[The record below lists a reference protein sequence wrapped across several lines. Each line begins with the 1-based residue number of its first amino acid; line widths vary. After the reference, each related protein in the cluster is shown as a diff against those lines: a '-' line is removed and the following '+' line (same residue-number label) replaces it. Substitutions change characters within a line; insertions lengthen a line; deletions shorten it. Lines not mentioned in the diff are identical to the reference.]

1 MTEFAALLTLAALL
15 SQPQPT
21 AVEPAAQPA
30 PAITLQPTE
39 IDAVGW
45 ALGSLAT
52 YPADAQPFVRF
63 VWLPPWA
70 TFEWHGALDFAVNA
84 SASQART
91 LHRGMQHAGGYLLAY
106 DLTRLASGKQLARL
120 VELWD
125 GLATRDPYFHVSEVN
140 VEQISCSRCGG
151 DGKLSTTSRSASST
165 CPDCSGT
172 GKISRPGK
180 RVAILAPHLES
191 ALAVNAADPQRSE
204 RIDVLVT
211 QLTRST
217 GAIYRADWLIEQLLT
232 SDVGLYPEF
241 RQIDLAGGLDKH
253 LERRGFSRQQ
263 AIDVGGEKGCFLERS
278 GVTGKQ
284 RIVLAFHGPGSRTP
298 AIQTFDLA
306 DANVRPQDQFI
317 RNLVNFE
324 NKSDASEV
332 FVPLANGLIEYLL
345 TDGNGV
351 FQRTAPDVIVSDSTK
366 PDGFTTRLEMG
377 MSCVICHHVDQGYK
391 TAKNDL
397 DYLFGSDI
405 DFAGED
411 ISTLRRG
418 EQIVLARQEIVDLV
432 VSRYAEGLLGGDNI
446 LARARRDYETA
457 IARITDYQIT
467 AEGQTPVQRVGEQ
480 IRQIYHGYRYAQ
492 IDATRTL
499 LELGVV
505 TDGGDPLAVLSQ
517 LVPAPPAGTE
527 EDVQIGLHRAGLK
540 LNRSSFE
547 AIYSDLAARAALT
560 RPALTTLESKP

>member
-1 MTEFAALLTLAALL
+1 MNALLMALIL
-15 SQPQPT
+15 SQSP
-21 AVEPAAQPA
+21 PA
-30 PAITLQPTE
+30 PAIQIQPTE
-39 IDAVGW
+39 ADAVGW
-45 ALGSLAT
+45 ALSALAT
-52 YPADAQPFVRF
+52 YPDTIRPAIRF

-70 TFEWHGALDFAVNA
+70 TLEWHGATDFAINA
-84 SASQART
+84 ATSQART
-91 LHRGMQHAGGYLLAY
+91 LHRGTPHAGGYLLAY

-120 VELWD
+120 IELWD
-125 GLATRDPYFHVSEVN
+125 GLAIRDPYFHVSQVN
-140 VEQISCSRCGG
+140 VEQIECSRCGG

-191 ALAVNAADPQRSE
+191 ALAVNAADPARSE
-204 RIDVLVT
+204 RVDVLVT

-241 RQIDLAGGLDKH
+241 RQIDFADNLDKH
-253 LERRGFSRQQ
+253 LERRGFSRQA
-263 AIDVGGEKGCFLERS
+263 AIDAGGEKGCWLERS

-284 RIVLAFHGPGSRTP
+284 RIVLAYHGPGSRMP

-332 FVPLANGLIEYLL
+332 FVPLPNGLIEYLL
-345 TDGNGV
+345 TDGKGV
-351 FQRTAPDVIVSDSTK
+351 FQRTAPDVIVSDFSK

-377 MSCVICHHVDQGYK
+377 MSCIMCHHAQDGFL

-411 ISTLRRG
+411 VSTLRRG
-418 EQIVLARQEIVDLV
+418 EQIVLAKQEVVDLLV
-432 VSRYAEGLLGGDNI
+432 GRYARGLLGGDNV
-446 LARARRDYETA
+446 LARSRRDYLEAVTS
-457 IARITDYQIT
+457 ITDYTVTADGPTAVQQLGQQIKS
-467 AEGQTPVQRVGEQ
+467 
-480 IRQIYHGYRYAQ
+480 IYHTYRYAPV
-492 IDATRTL
+492 DATRSL
-499 LELGVV
+499 LELGVIAP
-505 TDGGDPLAVLSQ
+505 DGSDPLAALSQ
-517 LVPAPPAGTE
+517 LVPPPPAGTE

-540 LNRSSFE
+540 LNRASFE
-547 AIYSDLAARAALT
+547 AIYSDMAARAAVNRKSLVDSQPQPQ
-560 RPALTTLESKP
+560 PATGGSE

>member
-1 MTEFAALLTLAALL
+1 MIAVLLAAVLM
-15 SQPQPT
+15 QPP
-21 AVEPAAQPA
+21 VPAT
-30 PAITLQPTE
+30 IKLQPTE
-39 IDAVGW
+39 ADAVAW
-45 ALGSLAT
+45 AFSALAS
-52 YPADAQPFVRF
+52 YPDAVRPTIRF

-70 TFEWHGALDFAVNA
+70 TLEWHGALDFAVNA

-106 DLTRLASGKQLARL
+106 DLSRLASGKQLARL
-120 VELWD
+120 IELWD
-125 GLATRDPYFHVSEVN
+125 GLAIRDPYFHISQVN

-151 DGKLSTTSRSASST
+151 DGKLSVSSGRSSS

-172 GKISRPGK
+172 GRVTSQGK
-180 RVAILAPHLES
+180 QVAILAPHLES

-241 RQIDLAGGLDKH
+241 RQIDFADGLDKH
-253 LERRGFSRQQ
+253 LAKRGFSRQQ

-284 RIVLAFHGPGSRTP
+284 RIILAFYGPGGRTP

-332 FVPLANGLIEYLL
+332 FVPLPNGLVEYLL
-345 TDGNGV
+345 TDGEGV

-366 PDGFTTRLEMG
+366 PDGFTSRLEMG

-517 LVPAPPAGTE
+517 LVPPPPAGTE

-547 AIYSDLAARAALT
+547 AIYSDLAARSALT
-560 RPALTTLESKP
+560 RQDLDQSQSGKDETQ